1 MTMVDVGKNQAFI
14 KEFQVRFDKKL
25 KENEI
30 SMLEYWKFQIDK
42 LLSMKPDGVASL
54 QMQIK
59 RISDMMDN
67 RINIIKREQ
76 HD

>member
-1 MTMVDVGKNQAFI
+1 MVDIEKNQAFI
-14 KEFQVRFDKKL
+14 KEFQARFDKKL

-30 SMLEYWKFQIDK
+30 SMLEYWKSQLDK
-42 LLSMKPDGVASL
+42 LLSMKPEGVASL

-59 RISDMMDN
+59 RISEMMDN

>member
-1 MTMVDVGKNQAFI
+1 
-14 KEFQVRFDKKL
+14 L

-30 SMLEYWKFQIDK
+30 SMLEYWKSQLDK
-42 LLSMKPDGVASL
+42 LLSMKPDGIASL

-59 RISDMMDN
+59 RISEMMDK